1 MKKALLLLYSLFIL
15 LPCLAIGEQ
24 EISIGHEGMTFVEFA
39 NDLNEKYQIKVFF
52 DKNWVENIRLKKSYS
67 NENITAILD
76 DILAGTQFQFL
87 VRNNS
92 IVLSKYENIGNE
104 FSLREKVNHTTKEVE
119 SVEEDKDIS
128 NLQEQEYRIHEIG
141 TALGKKKVKLFG
153 KVSHFESSQPL
164 KGVSIFLPNLTKGV
178 TSDKDGYFELDLPPG
193 FYTLNFRYMGL
204 KPSSRKI
211 NLRGDGRINVQL
223 LSETKTIK
231 EVRVLAKDDKVRR
244 TSMGIEYIHAKD
256 IESLPSALGE
266 PDIIKSTTMLPGVES
281 TGEGAIGFNVRGGSA
296 DQNLILIDNAP
307 IYYPAHFFGF
317 FSAFNNDMIQE
328 ASLYKSSIP
337 VQFGGRISST
347 YDIHSNNKIADK
359 INGKIGI
366 SPVTTKAF
374 LNLPILKNKLSII
387 NSFRFTYSD
396 WIVDKINS
404 KELVDSKSNFH
415 DLHGK
420 ILYKPNSNNQ
430 FELSYYKS
438 KDEFQ
443 LHSDTLY
450 NFNNFVSSLNWRY
463 RFSEKLKMNNSVY
476 FTSFSYDMSSAEIG
490 SNAFKL
496 THKVNE
502 GGFKSYLN
510 LEKDLYT
517 TIDLGT
523 ELKYYNISP
532 GNMKPYSESSVVNS
546 SNLPEENGL
555 ESALFFGVKHE
566 STGNITA
573 EAGVRYSLYG
583 NVGKKDELKYL
594 DGITSRYNI
603 LDTLTTSS
611 GLNNIYHGPEYRV
624 SLNYALNPSTS
635 IKASYNRT
643 RQYIHLLSNTTS
655 ISPTD
660 TWKLS
665 DKYLKPQIGDQISLG
680 FYKNIFN
687 SNFELSVETY
697 FKKVQ
702 NAKDYKDGAQLYLNE
717 HAENE
722 VLNAEGKNYGVEL
735 FIRKNKGRFNTM
747 VSYTYSRSYLKS
759 KDNTGEFAVNDGD
772 WYRAP
777 YDKPHN
783 IKAFF
788 SFKLSRRFIFSTN
801 LVYHTGRPA
810 TYPIAKYRLQG
821 IPIIYYSERNEYRLP
836 NYFRTDIS
844 LLIEGNLKKN
854 KPYHTSWTF
863 GLYNLTARNNAY
875 SVYFRSED
883 SSVAGYKLSVFGNT
897 VPTISYNI
905 EF

>member
-244 TSMGIEYIHAKD
+244 TSMGIEYIQAKD

-281 TGEGAIGFNVRGGSA
+281 AGEGSIGFNVRGGSA

-359 INGKIGI
+359 INGKVGI

-374 LNLPILKNKLSII
+374 LNLPILKNKLSIM

-396 WIVDKINS
+396 WIVDKIDS

-476 FTSFSYDMSSAEIG
+476 FTSFSYDMSSAEIA

-532 GNMKPYSESSVVNS
+532 GDMKPYSEASVVSNN
-546 SNLPEENGL
+546 NLPEENGL
-555 ESALFFGVKHE
+555 EAALFLGFKRE
-566 STGNITA
+566 FMGNITA
-573 EAGVRYSLYG
+573 EAGIRYSLYG
-583 NVGKKDELKYL
+583 NVGKREELTYL

-603 LDTLTTSS
+603 LDTITST
-611 GLNNIYHGPEYRV
+611 GLNNIYHGPEYRISV
-624 SLNYALNPSTS
+624 NYALNPSTS

-687 SNFELSVETY
+687 SNFELSAETY

-717 HAENE
+717 HTENE

-810 TYPIAKYRLQG
+810 TYPIAKYSLQG
-821 IPIIYYSERNEYRLP
+821 IPIIYYSERNEYRIP

-844 LLIEGNLKKN
+844 LLVEGNLRKN

-883 SSVAGYKLSVFGNT
+883 SSVAGYKLSVFGNVIPT
-897 VPTISYNI
+897 VSYNI

>member
-15 LPCLAIGEQ
+15 FPCLAIGEQ

-39 NDLNEKYQIKVFF
+39 NDLSDKYQIKVFF

-67 NENITAILD
+67 NENITAILS
-76 DILAGTQFQFL
+76 DILAGTQFRFL

-92 IVLSKYENIGNE
+92 IVLTKYEDVGKE
-104 FSLREKVNHTTKEVE
+104 FSLREKVDRTTKMVE
-119 SVEEDKDIS
+119 SVEEDKDFS
-128 NLQEQEYRIHEIG
+128 NLQEQEYKIHEIG

-244 TSMGIEYIHAKD
+244 TSMGIEYIQAKD

-281 TGEGAIGFNVRGGSA
+281 AGEGSIGFNVRGGSA

-359 INGKIGI
+359 INGKVGI

-374 LNLPILKNKLSII
+374 LNLPILKNKLSIM

-396 WIVDKINS
+396 WIVDKIDS

-476 FTSFSYDMSSAEIG
+476 FTSFSYDMSSAEIA

-532 GNMKPYSESSVVNS
+532 GDMKPYSEASVVNNN
-546 SNLPEENGL
+546 NLPEENGL
-555 ESALFFGVKHE
+555 EAALFLGFKRE
-566 STGNITA
+566 FMGNITA
-573 EAGVRYSLYG
+573 EAGIRYSLYG
-583 NVGKKDELKYL
+583 NVGKREELTYL
-594 DGITSRYNI
+594 DGITNRYNI
-603 LDTLTTSS
+603 LDTIITST
-611 GLNNIYHGPEYRV
+611 GLNNIYHGPEYRISV
-624 SLNYALNPSTS
+624 NYALNPSTS

-687 SNFELSVETY
+687 SNFELSAETY

-717 HAENE
+717 HTENE

-810 TYPIAKYRLQG
+810 TYPIAKYSLQG
-821 IPIIYYSERNEYRLP
+821 IPIIYYSERNEYRIP

-844 LLIEGNLKKN
+844 LLVEGNLRKN

-883 SSVAGYKLSVFGNT
+883 SSVAGYKLSVFGNVIPT
-897 VPTISYNI
+897 VSYNI

>member
-15 LPCLAIGEQ
+15 FPCLAIGEQ

-39 NDLNEKYQIKVFF
+39 NDLNEKYQIKIFF

-76 DILAGTQFQFL
+76 DILADTQFRFL

-223 LSETKTIK
+223 MSESQNLK
-231 EVRVLAKDDKVRR
+231 EIRVLAKDDKVKR
-244 TSMGIEYIHAKD
+244 TSMGLELILAKD

-281 TGEGAIGFNVRGGSA
+281 AGEGSIGFNVRGGSA

-359 INGKIGI
+359 INGKVGI

-374 LNLPILKNKLSII
+374 LNLPILKNKLSIM

-396 WIVDKINS
+396 WIVDKIDS

-443 LHSDTLY
+443 LHSDTIY

-476 FTSFSYDMSSAEIG
+476 FTSFSYDMSSAEIA

-496 THKVNE
+496 THKMNE

-532 GNMKPYSESSVVNS
+532 GDMKPYSEASVVSNN
-546 SNLPEENGL
+546 NLPEENGL
-555 ESALFFGVKHE
+555 ESALFLGFKRE
-566 STGNITA
+566 FMRNITA
-573 EAGVRYSLYG
+573 EAGIRYSLYG
-583 NVGKKDELKYL
+583 NVGKREELTYL

-603 LDTLTTSS
+603 LDTITST
-611 GLNNIYHGPEYRV
+611 GLNNIYHGPEYRISV
-624 SLNYALNPSTS
+624 NYALNPSTS

-687 SNFELSVETY
+687 SNFELSAETY

-717 HAENE
+717 HTENE

-810 TYPIAKYRLQG
+810 TYPIAKYSLQG
-821 IPIIYYSERNEYRLP
+821 IPIIYYSERNEYRIP

-844 LLIEGNLKKN
+844 LLVEGNLRKN

-883 SSVAGYKLSVFGNT
+883 SSVAGYKLSVFGNVIPT
-897 VPTISYNI
+897 VSYNI

>member
-15 LPCLAIGEQ
+15 FPCLAISEQ

-52 DKNWVENIRLKKSYS
+52 DKSWVENIHLKKSYS
-67 NENITAILD
+67 NENITDILS
-76 DILAGTQFQFL
+76 DILAGTQFRFL

-92 IVLSKYENIGNE
+92 IVLTKYEDVGKE
-104 FSLREKVNHTTKEVE
+104 FSLREKVDRTTKMVE
-119 SVEEDKDIS
+119 SVEEDKDFS
-128 NLQEQEYRIHEIG
+128 NLQEQEYKIHEIG

-244 TSMGIEYIHAKD
+244 TSMGIEYIQAKD

-281 TGEGAIGFNVRGGSA
+281 AGEGSIGFNVRGGSA

-359 INGKIGI
+359 INGKVGI

-374 LNLPILKNKLSII
+374 LNLPILKNKLSIM

-396 WIVDKINS
+396 WIVDKIDS

-443 LHSDTLY
+443 LHSDTIY
-450 NFNNFVSSLNWRY
+450 NFNNFVSSINWRH
-463 RFSEKLKMNNSVY
+463 RFSERLKMNNSGY
-476 FTSFSYDMSSAEIG
+476 FTSFSYDMSATEIAN
-490 SNAFKL
+490 NAFKL
-496 THKVNE
+496 THRVNE
-502 GGFKSYLN
+502 GGFKSFLN
-510 LEKDLYT
+510 YEKDLYT
-517 TIDLGT
+517 KIDMGT

-532 GNMKPYSESSVVNS
+532 GDMKPYSEASVVSNN
-546 SNLPEENGL
+546 NLPEENGL
-555 ESALFFGVKHE
+555 EAALFLGFKRE
-566 STGNITA
+566 FMGNITA
-573 EAGVRYSLYG
+573 EAGIRYSLYG
-583 NVGKKDELKYL
+583 NVGKREELTYL

-603 LDTLTTSS
+603 LDTITST
-611 GLNNIYHGPEYRV
+611 GLNNIYHGPEYRISV
-624 SLNYALNPSTS
+624 NYALNPSTS

-687 SNFELSVETY
+687 SNFELSAETY

-717 HAENE
+717 HTENE

-810 TYPIAKYRLQG
+810 TYPIAKYSLQG
-821 IPIIYYSERNEYRLP
+821 IPIIYYSERNEYRIP

-844 LLIEGNLKKN
+844 LLVEGNLRKN

-883 SSVAGYKLSVFGNT
+883 SSVAGYKLSVFGNVIPT
-897 VPTISYNI
+897 VSYNI

>member
-15 LPCLAIGEQ
+15 FPCLAIGEQ

-39 NDLNEKYQIKVFF
+39 NDLSDKYQIKVFF
-52 DKNWVENIRLKKSYS
+52 DKNWVKNIRLKKSYS

-76 DILAGTQFQFL
+76 DILADTQFRFL

-193 FYTLNFRYMGL
+193 FYNLNFRYMGL

-223 LSETKTIK
+223 MSESQNLK
-231 EVRVLAKDDKVRR
+231 EIRVLAKNDKVKR
-244 TSMGIEYIHAKD
+244 TSMGLELILAKD

-281 TGEGAIGFNVRGGSA
+281 AGEGSIGFNVRGGSA

-359 INGKIGI
+359 INGKVGI

-374 LNLPILKNKLSII
+374 LNLPLLKNKLSIM

-396 WIVDKINS
+396 WIVDKIDS
-404 KELVDSKSNFH
+404 KELVDSKSNFY

-420 ILYKPNSNNQ
+420 INYKPNSNNQ

-476 FTSFSYDMSSAEIG
+476 FTSFSYDMSSAEIA

-532 GNMKPYSESSVVNS
+532 GDMKPYSEASVVSNN
-546 SNLPEENGL
+546 NLPEENGL
-555 ESALFFGVKHE
+555 EAALFLGFKRE
-566 STGNITA
+566 FMGNITA
-573 EAGVRYSLYG
+573 EAGIRYSLYG
-583 NVGKKDELKYL
+583 NVGKREELTYL

-603 LDTLTTSS
+603 LDTITST
-611 GLNNIYHGPEYRV
+611 GLNNIYHGPEYRISV
-624 SLNYALNPSTS
+624 NYALNPSTS

-687 SNFELSVETY
+687 SNFELSAETY

-717 HAENE
+717 HTENE

-810 TYPIAKYRLQG
+810 TYPIAKYSLQG
-821 IPIIYYSERNEYRLP
+821 IPIIYYSERNEYRIP

-844 LLIEGNLKKN
+844 LLVEGNLRKN

-883 SSVAGYKLSVFGNT
+883 SSVAGYKLSVFGNVIPT
-897 VPTISYNI
+897 VSYNI